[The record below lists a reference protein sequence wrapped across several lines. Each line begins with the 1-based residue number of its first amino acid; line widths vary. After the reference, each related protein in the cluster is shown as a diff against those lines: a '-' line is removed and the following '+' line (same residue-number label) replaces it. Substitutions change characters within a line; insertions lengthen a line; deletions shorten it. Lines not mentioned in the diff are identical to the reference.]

1 MLTKNRV
8 MYVEMINISCLVP
21 SSKIKQKLL
30 KSKAIQVNLDMTDPM
45 GPRKLVCHMQ
55 NPSYTYEEYLIC
67 IGPRDQAY
75 CPSYAKICRTVV
87 RHIQV
92 RSPVVLKLE
101 QKKKGHH
108 SPTLNIFRSPLT
120 QICFFIDFS
129 VIDRHYKP
137 RNI

>member
-1 MLTKNRV
+1 MSTKNSV
-8 MYVEMINISCLVP
+8 MYVEMINISCLVL

-30 KSKAIQVNLDMTDPM
+30 KSKAI
-45 GPRKLVCHMQ
+45 
-55 NPSYTYEEYLIC
+55 
-67 IGPRDQAY
+67 
-75 CPSYAKICRTVV
+75 
-87 RHIQV
+87 
-92 RSPVVLKLE
+92 VLKLE

-137 RNI
+137 